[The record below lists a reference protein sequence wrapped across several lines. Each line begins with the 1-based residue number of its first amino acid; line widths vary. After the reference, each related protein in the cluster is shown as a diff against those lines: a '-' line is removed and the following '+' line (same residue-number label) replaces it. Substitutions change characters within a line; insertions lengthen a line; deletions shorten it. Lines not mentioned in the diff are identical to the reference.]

1 MSPSVLLFYS
11 GYGIARKSLKLVRAR
26 RWPKSGLRGFQKQT
40 LFSIRVH
47 VDLSLCNMDS
57 VLQQR
62 LNTVLGKAL
71 DVSGASLGEEELA
84 ECFGSI
90 KTQYGTRMDRL
101 FNNMLDKMRSNIES
115 GYKDICIRRE
125 LDERLLDLENLE
137 VEAPGGVEL
146 EFADPVLAS
155 VEQVKRM
162 EINHLENAM
171 REIDMEMKR
180 LNERAAKIKQGVLQ
194 EVQNAKDLQASFSV

>member
-1 MSPSVLLFYS
+1 
-11 GYGIARKSLKLVRAR
+11 
-26 RWPKSGLRGFQKQT
+26 
-40 LFSIRVH
+40 
-47 VDLSLCNMDS
+47 MDS